1 MTYDIKEHA
10 IEMVMQ
16 TYHITREETLELY
29 MDEVD
34 AAMQVLLFTSM
45 PHFEGS
51 ENHPLNKAKMKK
63 Q

>member
-10 IEMVMQ
+10 IEMIMQ
-16 TYHITREETLELY
+16 TYHITREEALEL
-29 MDEVD
+29 ESEID

-51 ENHPLNKAKMKK
+51 ENHPLNKAKMKN